1 MRILEGVLCHLLFLV
16 LQRKVFFCTEQM
28 RLLYLSAHRNRN
40 RHPAGNEGA
49 AQDGWMDVGVD
60 VDVSEKG
67 TNGKQSSEWAET
79 MQMGRFCKA
88 KQSRDNAN
96 GTILQSKTINQN
108 TALKNKNNKNNIY
121 IYKSQMQ
128 NRETCDKERT
138 RWMEC
143 ESRKQDRTRE
153 RSDQWT

>member
-67 TNGKQSSEWAET
+67 THGKQSSEWSETMRMGDFAKQNNQET
-79 MQMGRFCKA
+79 MQMGQCCKA
-88 KQSRDNAN
+88 KLSIK
-96 GTILQSKTINQN
+96 ILP
-108 TALKNKNNKNNIY
+108 
-121 IYKSQMQ
+121 
-128 NRETCDKERT
+128 
-138 RWMEC
+138 
-143 ESRKQDRTRE
+143 
-153 RSDQWT
+153 

>member
-28 RLLYLSAHRNRN
+28 RLLYLSAHRHRN

-49 AQDGWMDVGVD
+49 AQDGWLDVG

-67 TNGKQSSEWAET
+67 THGKQSSEWAQTMRMGRFCKVNNQET
-79 MQMGRFCKA
+79 MRMGRFCKA

-108 TALKNKNNKNNIY
+108 TTLKK
-121 IYKSQMQ
+121 
-128 NRETCDKERT
+128 
-138 RWMEC
+138 
-143 ESRKQDRTRE
+143 
-153 RSDQWT
+153 